1 MLGGHVLESRP
12 VARARG
18 GEETAQLSDEV
29 VIERVCAGD
38 VALFEVLMRRY
49 NQRVYRT
56 ARAVLRDD
64 HEAEEAMQEAWV
76 RAYASLAS
84 FERRA
89 RFSTWLT
96 RIVLN
101 HAIERDRLR
110 RRTQH
115 LAGDH
120 GEALEEARSAEQQ
133 TLDEELRRALERA
146 VGELPEVY
154 RTTFMLRAVEGLS
167 TAETAECQDLPEET
181 VRTRLHRARKLLRD
195 DLEARFGEQLRDCFG
210 FGDARCDR
218 VVAAVLARAAV
229 LAALAPGRGAPPRF

>member
-1 MLGGHVLESRP
+1 MLRGHVLESGP
-12 VARARG
+12 VARVSRG
-18 GEETAQLSDEV
+18 EDVAQLSDEALV
-29 VIERVCAGD
+29 ERVCAGE

-76 RAYASLAS
+76 RVYASLAS
-84 FERRA
+84 FAGRA

-115 LAGDH
+115 LDGDAA
-120 GEALEEARSAEQQ
+120 EAPESRSAEQQ

-146 VGELPEVY
+146 VGDLPDVY

-167 TAETAECQDLPEET
+167 TAEAAECQDLPEET

-195 DLEARFGEQLRDCFG
+195 DLEARFGEQLRECFG
-210 FGDARCDR
+210 FGAERCDR

-229 LAALAPGRGAPPRF
+229 LAELASRLDAPPRV